1 MKLLAEIKRLQ
12 KSPVSGIIE
21 KKLLEFRKLGK
32 KGNNEWF
39 SELCLCI
46 LTANSKANTAI
57 NIQNKM
63 GRSGFLKA
71 SKGTVCKTIMGC
83 GHRFHNIKSG
93 YILEARKFGK
103 IKNLLKKE
111 KEPRRWLVRNV
122 KGIGWKESSHFLR
135 NVGYFDYALL
145 DRHILALMVESRLI
159 KKIPTLTEKNYL
171 ELEERLRKIARKLGM
186 SLAELDLYMWYMKT
200 GKVLK

>member
-1 MKLLAEIKRLQ
+1 MKLLADIRALR
-12 KSPVSGIIE
+12 KSPVSKNIQ
-21 KKLLEFRKLGK
+21 KKLKEFRALGR

-57 NIQNKM
+57 SIQDKLGHN
-63 GRSGFLKA
+63 GFLKA
-71 SKGTVCKTIMGC
+71 SKGTVCKTIRGC

-93 YILEARKFGK
+93 YILEARRFSR
-103 IKNLLKKE
+103 IKDLLAKE
-111 KEPRRWLVRNV
+111 SDPRRWLVRNV

-145 DRHILALMVESRLI
+145 DRHILALMVENKII
-159 KKIPTLTEKNYL
+159 KKIPNLTEKNYL
-171 ELEERLRKIARKLGM
+171 ELEERLRKIAKKLKM

>member
-1 MKLLAEIKRLQ
+1 MVLLSELKALR
-12 KSPVSGIIE
+12 KSPVSRTVR
-21 KKLLEFRKLGK
+21 KKLKEFKALGE
-32 KGNNEWF
+32 KGNDYWF

-57 NIQNKM
+57 EIQNKL
-63 GRSGFLKA
+63 GSDGFLKA
-71 SKGTVCKTIMGC
+71 DKRRVCKTIRGC

-93 YILEARKFGK
+93 YILEARKFSR
-103 IKNLLKKE
+103 IRDIIRKE
-111 KEPRRWLVRNV
+111 KDPRRWLVRNV

-145 DRHILALMVESRLI
+145 DRHILNLMVESEII

-171 ELEERLRKIARKLGM
+171 ELEEKLRKTGKKLGM
-186 SLAELDLYMWYMKT
+186 NLAELDLYMWYMKT